1 MSEEQTRPWI
11 ADTYESWNE
20 NVPQIGDAVAL
31 KEEAIL
37 SGGLEHNKVYML
49 VNCTATS
56 KSNNATLLCLD
67 TKKKFPRVPYEH
79 LKLVNKTSVRPL
91 KPEYLRVNKV
101 INEKLW
107 LAGVG
112 ARRAKIMFVAPNVL
126 DEECATEVEAGW
138 GTKIARNPRMMDSS
152 FGQLLKKLALKEGI
166 DMEKCFYTSII
177 KYLPDDLKLRKK
189 PTVSMLDEGML
200 FVEKEIEAIKPD
212 IIVCLGK
219 VAFDSFVD
227 LKTRESDVFG
237 AWFFNKKYNA
247 KIYMIPHITL
257 ASKPD
262 KHERFSMDF
271 KAIRRML
278 DETEGIVVE
287 KIPIKPHVIK
297 NSSELKELVQ
307 RLEADNATILSVDCE
322 WHGNQHVDGKL
333 RSLQIAWNEQDAAYI
348 RFMDDQLN
356 YTFDISYEEA
366 GKILA
371 EWCDRD
377 EVHYVG
383 HHISADFMWMSHW
396 LKLKWHKKA
405 IFDSEFALQCVDEAN
420 DLGLDAVA
428 LKYTDL
434 GKYDW
439 DLIAWKKKNSDKCKD
454 GYGYIPDDILI
465 PYALADVITVIRA
478 YPQIWKQMERQDLVD
493 YYRDI
498 LNPFVTDVFTFFG
511 LQGLPI
517 DRQKIDEMRELYN
530 WAKGELEKDF
540 KALMADESVKLMADV
555 IRIYSGEHAE
565 TIVKG
570 LEELLKQ
577 GKVEDARTRL
587 KAVIGP
593 LTASIQDEPTPTGC
607 SGWNRVEAAFEHM
620 IIAPAF
626 NIRSKPQMQS
636 WLFDVKGYMPVKT
649 TANKDAGMPSISW
662 EKVATYPKE
671 EQRKYTPASD
681 KQTLEILAAVNQDK
695 TLDALLELN
704 AVGNICKA
712 FLKPAEEDADGNLV
726 KEQGLHYWITS
737 EDTIS
742 LQHSTTETGRP
753 RSLIL
758 NELRIFTCVN
768 LASSDRNI
776 RNK

>member
-1 MSEEQTRPWI
+1 MSEEQTKPWEI
-11 ADTYESWNE
+11 LSYDSWNE
-20 NVPQIGDAVAL
+20 SIPQLGDAVAIREDAVL
-31 KEEAIL
+31 NCDIDR
-37 SGGLEHNKVYML
+37 SKVYML
-49 VNCTATS
+49 VSCMATS
-56 KSNNATLLCLD
+56 KNNNATLLCLD
-67 TKKKFPRVPYEH
+67 TKKKFSKIPYEH
-79 LKLVNKTSVRPL
+79 LRLVNKTSVRPL
-91 KPEYLRVNKV
+91 KPEYLKANKL
-101 INEKLW
+101 IEGKLW

-112 ARRAKIMFVAPNVL
+112 SRRAKIMFVASGVL
-126 DEECATEVEAGW
+126 DEECVTEVDAGW
-138 GTKIARNPRMMDSS
+138 GNKIARTPRMMDCS

-189 PTVSMLDEGML
+189 PTVSMLKEGML

-219 VAFDSFVD
+219 LAFDSFVD
-227 LKTRESDVFG
+227 LKARESDVFG

-247 KIYMIPHITL
+247 KVYMIPHITL
-257 ASKPD
+257 TSKPD
-262 KHERFSMDF
+262 KHERFAMDF
-271 KAIRRML
+271 KAIKKMS
-278 DETEGIVVE
+278 DEIDGVVVD
-287 KIPIKPHVIK
+287 KIPVVPHIIR
-297 NSSELKELVQ
+297 NSAELKDLVQ
-307 RLEADNATILSVDCE
+307 KLEEDNATILSVDCE

-333 RSLQIAWNEQDAAYI
+333 RSLQIAWNEKDAAYI

-356 YTFDISYEEA
+356 YTFDVSYEEA

-371 EWCDRD
+371 EWCDRED
-377 EVHYVG
+377 VHYIG
-383 HHISADFMWMSHW
+383 HHVSADLMWMSHW

-439 DLIAWKKKNSDKCKD
+439 DLIAWKKKNGDKCKD

-478 YPQIWKQMERQDLVD
+478 YPQIWKQMERQNLIN
-493 YYRDI
+493 YYQDI

-517 DRQKIDEMRELYN
+517 DRQKIDDMRELYN

-540 KALMADESVKLMADV
+540 KTLMSDESVKLMADV
-555 IRIYSGEHAE
+555 IRVYAGQHSES
-565 TIVKG
+565 IVKG
-570 LEELLKQ
+570 LEELLKAHRI
-577 GKVEDARTRL
+577 EDARLQL
-587 KAVIGP
+587 KTIIGP

-607 SGWNRVEAAFEHM
+607 SGWSRVEAAFEHM
-620 IIAPAF
+620 IIAPEF
-626 NIRSKPQMQS
+626 NIRSKPQMQR
-636 WLFDVKGYMPVKT
+636 WLFDVKGYTPVKT

-662 EKVATYPKE
+662 EKVATYPAE

-681 KQTLEILAAVNQDK
+681 KQTLEILAAVNKDK
-695 TLDALLELN
+695 TIDALLELN

-712 FLKPAEEDADGNLV
+712 FLKPAEEDDEGNLV

-737 EDTIS
+737 QDTIS

>member
-1 MSEEQTRPWI
+1 MSEEQTKPWEI
-11 ADTYESWNE
+11 LSHDSWNE
-20 NVPQIGDAVAL
+20 NIPQIGDAVAL
-31 KEEAIL
+31 KEESIA
-37 SGGLEHNKVYML
+37 SGGLELNKVYML
-49 VNCTATS
+49 VSCTATS
-56 KSNNATLLCLD
+56 KNNNATLLCLD
-67 TKKKFPRVPYEH
+67 TKKKFSKIPYEH
-79 LKLVNKTSVRPL
+79 LRLVNKTSIRPL
-91 KPEYLRVNKV
+91 KPEYLRSNKI

-112 ARRAKIMFVAPNVL
+112 SRRAKIMFISSGVL
-126 DEECATEVEAGW
+126 DEECVTEVDAGW
-138 GTKIARNPRMMDSS
+138 GNKMTRTPRMMDCS

-189 PTVSMLDEGML
+189 PTVRMLDEGMM

-219 VAFDSFVD
+219 LAFDSFVD
-227 LKTRESDVFG
+227 LKARESDVFG

-257 ASKPD
+257 TSKPD
-262 KHERFSMDF
+262 KHERFAMDF
-271 KAIRRML
+271 KAIKKMS
-278 DETEGIVVE
+278 DEIDGVVID
-287 KIPIKPHVIK
+287 KIPIVTHVVK
-297 NSSELKELVQ
+297 NSEELKGLVEK
-307 RLEADNATILSVDCE
+307 LKNDNATILSVDCE

-333 RSLQIAWNEQDAAYI
+333 RSLQIAWNEKDAAYI

-356 YTFDISYEEA
+356 YIFDISYEEA

-371 EWCDRD
+371 EWCDRED
-377 EVHYVG
+377 VHYIG
-383 HHISADFMWMSHW
+383 HHVSADLMWMSHW

-465 PYALADVITVIRA
+465 PYALADVITVSRA
-478 YPQIWKQMERQDLVD
+478 YPQIWKQMERQNLIN
-493 YYRDI
+493 YYKDI

-517 DRQKIDEMRELYN
+517 DRQKIDDMRELYN

-540 KALMADESVKLMADV
+540 KALMSDESVKLMADV
-555 IRIYSGEHAE
+555 IRVYAGQHSES
-565 TIVKG
+565 IVKG
-570 LEELLKQ
+570 LEELLKAHRI
-577 GKVEDARTRL
+577 EDARLQL
-587 KAVIGP
+587 KTIIGP

-607 SGWNRVEAAFEHM
+607 SGWSRVEAAFEHM
-620 IIAPAF
+620 IIAPEF
-626 NIRSKPQMQS
+626 NIRSKPQMQR
-636 WLFDVKGYMPVKT
+636 WLFDVKGYTPVKT

-662 EKVATYPKE
+662 EKVATYPAE

-681 KQTLEILAAVNQDK
+681 KQTLEILAAVNKDK
-695 TLDALLELN
+695 TIDALLELN

-712 FLKPAEEDADGNLV
+712 FLKPAEEDDEGNLV

-737 EDTIS
+737 QDTIS

-758 NELRIFTCVN
+758 NELRVFTCVN

>member
-1 MSEEQTRPWI
+1 MSESTAKPWEI
-11 ADTYESWNE
+11 LSYDSWNE
-20 NVPQIGDAVAL
+20 SIPQLGDAVAIREDAVL
-31 KEEAIL
+31 DCDIDR
-37 SGGLEHNKVYML
+37 SKVYML
-49 VNCTATS
+49 VSCNANS
-56 KSNNATLLCLD
+56 KSNNSTLLCLD
-67 TKKKFPRVPYEH
+67 TQTKFTKIPYEC
-79 LKLVNKTSVRPL
+79 LRLVNKTAARPI
-91 KPEYLRVNKV
+91 KPEYLRTNKV
-101 INEKLW
+101 IEGKLW

-112 ARRAKIMFVAPNVL
+112 SRRARIMFVASGVL
-126 DEECATEVEAGW
+126 DEECVTEVDAGW
-138 GTKIARNPRMMDSS
+138 GNKIARTPRMMDCS

-189 PTVSMLDEGML
+189 PSVSMLTEGML

-219 VAFDSFVD
+219 TAFDCFVNF
-227 LKTRESDVFG
+227 KTRESDVFG
-237 AWFFNKKYNA
+237 AWFFNTTYKA
-247 KIYMIPHITL
+247 KVRMIPHITL
-257 ASKPD
+257 VSKPD
-262 KHERFSMDF
+262 KHERFAMDF
-271 KAIRRML
+271 KAIKKMA
-278 DETEGIVVE
+278 DEIDGVVID
-287 KIPIKPHVIK
+287 KIPIIPHIVK
-297 NSSELKELVQ
+297 NLEELKSLVEK
-307 RLEADNATILSVDCE
+307 LKSDNATILSVDCE

-356 YTFDISYEEA
+356 YTFDVSYEEA
-366 GKILA
+366 GKILS
-371 EWCDRD
+371 EWCDRED
-377 EVHYVG
+377 VHYIG
-383 HHISADFMWMSHW
+383 HHVSADLMWISHW

-405 IFDSEFALQCVDEAN
+405 KFDSEFALQCVDEAN

-439 DLIAWKKKNSDKCKD
+439 DLIVWKKKNSDKCKD

-478 YPQIWKQMERQDLVD
+478 YPQIWKQMERQNLID
-493 YYRDI
+493 YYQDI

-517 DRQKIDEMRELYN
+517 DRQKIDDMRELYN

-540 KALMADESVKLMADV
+540 KALMSDESVKLMADV
-555 IRIYSGEHAE
+555 IRVYAGQHSES
-565 TIVKG
+565 IVKG
-570 LEELLKQ
+570 LEELLKAHRI
-577 GKVEDARTRL
+577 EDARLQL
-587 KAVIGP
+587 KTIIGP

-607 SGWNRVEAAFEHM
+607 SGWSRVEAAFEHM
-620 IIAPAF
+620 IIAPEF
-626 NIRSKPQMQS
+626 NIRSKPQMQR
-636 WLFDVKGYMPVKT
+636 WLFDVKGYTPVKT

-662 EKVATYPKE
+662 EKVATYPAE

-681 KQTLEILAAVNQDK
+681 KQTLEILAAVNKDK
-695 TLDALLELN
+695 TIDALLELN

-712 FLKPAEEDADGNLV
+712 FLKPAEEDDEGNLV

-737 EDTIS
+737 QDTIS

-753 RSLIL
+753 RS
-758 NELRIFTCVN
+758 
-768 LASSDRNI
+768 
-776 RNK
+776 